1 MDIDKHVIIVNG
13 SNTNNITIDIEPI
26 KNVLSIKHVEINALL
41 NTTAEQLSPTDI
53 KKVYI
58 FLNDYKL
65 KTLYDNNE
73 HNLGTP
79 VFGNL
84 VFKPDAS
91 HTTYQADSV
100 NSGIISDFRAD
111 NQNYVFNPMLGELN
125 RLNISFKEYNNDGEL
140 VDIALKE
147 FSMELCIY
155 SSRAKLTML

>member
-13 SNTNNITIDIEPI
+13 KDTNNITIDIEPI
-26 KNVLSIKHVEINALL
+26 KNVLSIKHVEMNALL
-41 NTTAEQLSPTDI
+41 DSSEADI

-73 HNLGTP
+73 HKLGTP

-84 VFKPDAS
+84 VFKPNAS

-100 NSGIISDFRAD
+100 NSGIITDFRAD

-125 RLNISFKEYNNDGEL
+125 RLNISFKEYDDSGEL
-140 VDIALKE
+140 VDIELKE

>member
-13 SNTNNITIDIEPI
+13 KDTNNITIDIEPI
-26 KNVLSIKHVEINALL
+26 KNVLSIKHVEMNALL
-41 NTTAEQLSPTDI
+41 DSSEADI

-73 HNLGTP
+73 HKLGTP

-84 VFKPDAS
+84 VFKPNAS

-100 NSGIISDFRAD
+100 NSGIITDFRAD

-125 RLNISFKEYNNDGEL
+125 RLNISFKEYDNDGEL